1 MNGFASAG
9 GTGPQFI
16 SCLPKLSGVSSF
28 FTWEQLTKMLQG
40 SYAPVVGSILWPT
53 SRAHH
58 GLRSPDPL
66 VSFSSAHEART
77 KSPIMQLPT
86 ELKPHRS
93 NLNRRN
99 GSRND
104 VKVMFGNML
113 GILIYGNIQT
123 QHIIYIYNI
132 YMYIYNNH
140 LCIQYLYI
148 YIYIMYYINYKI
160 IYCKFRAPGRVACS
174 HANHAA

>member
-77 KSPIMQLPT
+77 KSPIMRLPT

-123 QHIIYIYNI
+123 QHIIYIYIIYICIYIIIICVYNI
-132 YMYIYNNH
+132 YT
-140 LCIQYLYI
+140 YI
-148 YIYIMYYINYKI
+148 YILCIILIIKLYI
-160 IYCKFRAPGRVACS
+160 
-174 HANHAA
+174 ANLGLLVE